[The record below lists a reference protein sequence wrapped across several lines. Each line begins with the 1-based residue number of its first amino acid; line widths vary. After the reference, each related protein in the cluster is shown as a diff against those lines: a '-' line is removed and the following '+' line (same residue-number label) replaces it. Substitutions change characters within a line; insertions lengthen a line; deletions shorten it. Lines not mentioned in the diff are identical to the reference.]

1 MKINI
6 WRLSFDRIP
15 VTASVLTAIAAF
27 ACYINVAE
35 SQEYV
40 TDGLIGF
47 WTMDKEDVQGNT
59 VKDVSG
65 ENNHGEIGGDPTV
78 VQGKIEEA
86 LQFDGEDDFVE
97 IPDLGNEVAVSVDLW
112 AIANQPFPDIRG
124 LLSTFDP
131 PQWKAGSVHFK
142 FENNQID
149 ILKNGGGRIQ
159 TPAVPDEWYHVGYTC
174 DTEVN
179 ELKLYVD
186 GELID
191 TVAAG
196 AEPNNL
202 THLRIGSEH
211 EGRYFPGILDE
222 VRLYNRALTEE
233 EMKQNFAVKSNSLAI
248 HAAGKLAV
256 TWGTLKN
263 RNAWR
268 EL

>member
-1 MKINI
+1 MRVNI
-6 WRLSFDRIP
+6 WRFLSSKTT
-15 VTASVLTAIAAF
+15 VSVLILTAITTLV
-27 ACYINVAE
+27 CCINAAE

-47 WTMDKEDVQGNT
+47 WTMDKSDIQGNT
-59 VKDVSG
+59 AKDMSG
-65 ENNHGEIGGDPTV
+65 EDNHGEIGGDPEI
-78 VQGKIEEA
+78 VQGKIDDA
-86 LQFDGEDDFVE
+86 LQFDGAAVFVS

-112 AIANQPFPDIRG
+112 AIADQPFANIRG

-131 PQWKAGSVHFK
+131 PQWKAGTVHFK

-159 TPAVPDEWYHVGYTC
+159 VPAVPDQWYHVGYTC
-174 DTEVN
+174 DTDVN

-196 AEPNNL
+196 VEPNNL

-222 VRLYNRALTEE
+222 VRLYNRALTEGRDGAE
-233 EMKQNFAVKSNSLAI
+233 FCSQEQLPGSQRYS
-248 HAAGKLAV
+248 
-256 TWGTLKN
+256 
-263 RNAWR
+263 
-268 EL
+268 

>member
-1 MKINI
+1 MRFDI
-6 WRLSFDRIP
+6 WQLLRNKAP
-15 VTASVLTAIAAF
+15 VNFIALAAIATLT
-27 ACYINVAE
+27 CCINVAE

-47 WTMDKEDVQGNT
+47 WTMDRTDIQGNT
-59 VKDVSG
+59 VKDISG
-65 ENNHGEIGGDPTV
+65 ENNHGEIGGDPKI

-86 LQFDGEDDFVE
+86 LQFDGEDDFVS

-112 AIANQPFPDIRG
+112 AIADQPFPDIRG

-159 TPAVPDEWYHVGYTC
+159 VAAVSDRWYHVGYTC

-196 AEPNNL
+196 VEPNNL

-222 VRLYNRALTEE
+222 ARLYNRALTEE
-233 EMKQNFAVKSNSLAI
+233 EMKQNFSVKRNSLAI
-248 HAAGKLAV
+248 HSASKLAV
-256 TWGTLKN
+256 TWGAIRDGGVGDN
-263 RNAWR
+263 
-268 EL
+268 